1 MRTVDAV
8 AAVLAAAPDAVCVAS
23 LGTATS
29 ALREASADGP
39 HVYMGGAMGSALAVA
54 LGLAERR
61 PDVPVVALL
70 GDGELLMG
78 ATSLW
83 SLAGLAPANLRVVV
97 LDDGRYSITGGQGL
111 VHPVTAA
118 PVARALGLAAAEA
131 DTPEMLGR
139 AVADA
144 PGSAVVVARIEEHAW
159 PGPSP
164 FVDPHRVRVRLQE
177 RLGVGRGIE
186 QPPAPR

>member
-8 AAVLAAAPDAVCVAS
+8 AAVLVAAPDAVCVAS

-29 ALREASADGP
+29 ALREASGDGP

-83 SLAGLAPANLRVVV
+83 SLAGLAPANLPVVV
-97 LDDGRYSITGGQGL
+97 LDDGRYSITGGQGSSTRSRPGRSRRRSGSPRRRRTRPRRSGTPSL
-111 VHPVTAA
+111 GRPGAPSSSRGSRSPAGPEPVRGSASGSRPA
-118 PVARALGLAAAEA
+118 PAAARRR
-131 DTPEMLGR
+131 PGR
-139 AVADA
+139 RAASL
-144 PGSAVVVARIEEHAW
+144 PG
-159 PGPSP
+159 
-164 FVDPHRVRVRLQE
+164 
-177 RLGVGRGIE
+177 
-186 QPPAPR
+186 